1 MGSFDERGDTLE
13 AKFAHDQEL
22 RFKMIAKRN
31 YRLGIWAAGL
41 LGKEDND
48 AEAYAHAVVKSD
60 FEEPGEDDVVRK
72 VTEDLANTDT
82 TEANVRTKM
91 DSLLTELLQ
100 EEESA

>member
-1 MGSFDERGDTLE
+1 MLWAQEMFCMGSFDERGDTLE

-48 AEAYAHAVVKSD
+48 AEA
-60 FEEPGEDDVVRK
+60 
-72 VTEDLANTDT
+72 
-82 TEANVRTKM
+82 NVRTKM
-91 DSLLTELLQ
+91 DSLLTELFQ